1 MFNSAAKL
9 QFGLAA
15 FALVLAVIYGLAIED
30 PTGFVLMLG
39 AFLAFTL
46 AALAVTGSGVKD
58 RAPAYLSMEDAPP
71 VQTVVVDRS
80 LGSRPS
86 PWPLVA
92 SVAVCIFAV
101 GVAVDHTVV
110 IAGLIAGLIAA
121 AGWLAQCW
129 REDPSYTTREGE
141 RVSQRLLTPFGLP
154 VLALALVGIIVFSI
168 SRVLLAVPKEASL
181 LVAFGAAIL
190 ILVTFF
196 ILSARPHTG
205 RGPLYLMA
213 GFALISVVVAG
224 GVTAATGYRKFE
236 NKNTGPPAQFET
248 AQNTSYQNK
257 ALTVTAGQV
266 ARITFTN
273 LDTGV
278 LHNIAVYTS
287 NPGGTPIWTG
297 APIRGNRQITY
308 QTVFQKAGTFAFRC
322 DFHPTAMTGT
332 FTVVNP

>member
-15 FALVLAVIYGLAIED
+15 FALVLSVIYGIAIED

-46 AALAVTGSGVKD
+46 AALAVTGSGVRD
-58 RAPAYLSMEDAPP
+58 RAPVYVSVEDAPP
-71 VQTVVVDRS
+71 LQTVTVDRS

-92 SVAVCIFAV
+92 AVAMGIFAIGLAVSHDMVIV
-101 GVAVDHTVV
+101 GIIGGFLAT
-110 IAGLIAGLIAA
+110 

-129 REDPSYTTREGE
+129 REDPSYTAREGA
-141 RVSQRLLTPFGLP
+141 RLSQRLLTPFGLP
-154 VLALALVGIIVFSI
+154 VLALVLIGIIVFSI
-168 SRVLLAVPKEASL
+168 SRVLLAVPREASI
-181 LVAFGAAIL
+181 LVAFGLAII

-196 ILSARPHTG
+196 FLSAKPHVG
-205 RGPLYLMA
+205 RGPLYLVA

-224 GVTAATGYRKFE
+224 GVGMATGYRKFE
-236 NKNTGPPAQFET
+236 NQNTGPPAQFET
-248 AQNTSYQNK
+248 AQNTSYKNQH
-257 ALTVTAGQV
+257 LTVTAGKV
-266 ARITFTN
+266 AFISFTN
-273 LDTGV
+273 LDVGV

-297 APIRGNRQITY
+297 APIRGSRQITY
-308 QTVFQKAGTFAFRC
+308 QTVFEKAGTFAFRC